1 MFRTV
6 RFFAL
11 VALLFLG
18 ACAKPQVIQKA
29 QKDDGSTVQM
39 RKGDKLDVALE
50 GNPTTGFSW
59 VTASGDTTIIAQEGE
74 MQFLPSSDAAGAP
87 GSETLHFG
95 ALRHGKTTLR
105 LEYRRPFETNVQPTR
120 VYTLEVAVD

>member
-6 RFFAL
+6 RLLAL
-11 VALLFLG
+11 GALLFLG

-29 QKDDGSTVQM
+29 QKDDGSTVEM
-39 RKGDKLDVALE
+39 RKGDKLDIALE

-59 VTASGDTTIIAQEGE
+59 VIAEGDTTIIVQEGE
-74 MQFLPSSDAAGAP
+74 MQFLPSTDAAGAT

-95 ALRHGKTTLR
+95 AVGKGKATLR
-105 LEYRRPFETNVQPTR
+105 LEYRHPSETNVDPAR
-120 VYTLEVAVD
+120 VYTLRVAVD